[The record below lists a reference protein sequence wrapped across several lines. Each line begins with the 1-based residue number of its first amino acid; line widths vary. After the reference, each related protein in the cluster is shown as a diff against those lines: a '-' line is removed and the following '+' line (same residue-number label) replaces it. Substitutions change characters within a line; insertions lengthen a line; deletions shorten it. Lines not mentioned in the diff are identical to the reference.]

1 MLLKYYTRN
10 AKFEAL
16 SADECN
22 KDSDGF
28 KKIVADNNLSIT
40 NIKFVNDVCV
50 ASALYATSSVS
61 PAFDEYENGKLVN
74 TDKFSAWT
82 ESSWNGR
89 PVQMRLF
96 MFTNQV
102 VEISALVLGIT
113 TLILSFVVTL
123 VANRLSDKWF
133 KINQP
138 EHIAEIIEQ

>member
-1 MLLKYYTRN
+1 MLLKYFTRN

-28 KKIVADNNLSIT
+28 KKIVADNNLSIS

-74 TDKFSAWT
+74 TDKFPAWT